1 MLETE
6 EAARRLGV
14 KRGTLYAYV
23 SRGLLPSHRSPDG
36 RRSLFDLDD
45 VERLARRARGG
56 RRVETRLAT
65 VTTAITQ
72 LRDDGPAY
80 RGRPAVGLAGSTSY
94 EEVTDLLWRC
104 GSDPDPGDRWA
115 APELGAIPDLS
126 TADRLRWAVVM
137 AGAGD
142 PVRSDLRP
150 EAVVRAARR
159 LIASLVEVVR
169 APADADVEA
178 DVALAGAG
186 EVAPLVLES
195 GGIREG
201 SLAGRLAGG
210 LSAGATPELVGA
222 VNAALVLL
230 ADHELATST
239 LAVRV
244 AASTRAD
251 LYDAVLA
258 GLGTLG
264 GPLHGGASR
273 LAYSLLVDAERHG
286 PRQALDEALR
296 WQRWLPGFG
305 HIRLPGRRS
314 PGAPCCWNGSPRW
327 PPSPGDG
334 WWRADRPGR
343 RPRHPP
349 PNVDLGLAAVCWAAD
364 LPPDA
369 GRTIFTV
376 ARVAGWVAHYLE
388 ELTERPL
395 RFRARR
401 LRQQR
406 LSRTKRVGTDP
417 ASSPTA
423 RHGAETATADGRPP
437 TRTALPTGPDGTD
450 TGTSVPSCSATQAV
464 PDPSRATAS
473 PTLGRTIG
481 SPVAKVVGATGVNV
495 APATVHAVPSAPT
508 AMPVGLPV
516 RATVGPAAMV
526 ARSIEVSSSSP
537 KSATSASGPAEPA
550 STIATASGSRP
561 TATGGPAAMVA
572 RSIGVTVAAPKSAT
586 TAVAG
591 RPFPASATARATGWA
606 PTGIGGPGRMVR
618 RSTGVTSSSPK
629 SATSAIPRPPV
640 VPPPSATATASGSS
654 PTLTLAVTRPVAA
667 STTDR
672 VSFPLLATSRRP
684 PGATASAAG

>member
-186 EVAPLVLES
+186 EVALLVLES

-286 PRQALDEALR
+286 PRHALDEALR

-305 HIRLPGRRS
+305 QSVYPDGDPRATVLLERFAEVATEPRRRLV
-314 PGAPCCWNGSPRW
+314 GALV
-327 PPSPGDG
+327 DL
-334 WWRADRPGR
+334 AVAHDI
-343 RPRHPP
+343 PP

-376 ARVAGWVAHYLE
+376 ARVSGWVAHYLE

-395 RFRARR
+395 RFRARA
-401 LRQQR
+401 
-406 LSRTKRVGTDP
+406 VY
-417 ASSPTA
+417 ASNA
-423 RHGAETATADGRPP
+423 
-437 TRTALPTGPDGTD
+437 
-450 TGTSVPSCSATQAV
+450 
-464 PDPSRATAS
+464 
-473 PTLGRTIG
+473 
-481 SPVAKVVGATGVNV
+481 
-495 APATVHAVPSAPT
+495 
-508 AMPVGLPV
+508 
-516 RATVGPAAMV
+516 
-526 ARSIEVSSSSP
+526 
-537 KSATSASGPAEPA
+537 
-550 STIATASGSRP
+550 
-561 TATGGPAAMVA
+561 
-572 RSIGVTVAAPKSAT
+572 
-586 TAVAG
+586 
-591 RPFPASATARATGWA
+591 
-606 PTGIGGPGRMVR
+606 
-618 RSTGVTSSSPK
+618 
-629 SATSAIPRPPV
+629 
-640 VPPPSATATASGSS
+640 
-654 PTLTLAVTRPVAA
+654 
-667 STTDR
+667 
-672 VSFPLLATSRRP
+672 
-684 PGATASAAG
+684 